1 MTSHT
6 RFWRKSAA
14 PVAAAL
20 IGLGVHNAYALSLG
34 KVKVQSALGQS
45 LVAEIDISDLSEE
58 DSKSVKSAL
67 ASPAAFAGMGL
78 EYNAALNGLQ
88 IALQRRPDGNRYL
101 KLLSTRPLNDPFIDL
116 VVELSWASGRIVRTY
131 TILLDPPKTQE
142 SATTPVLPAPS
153 IEAAAPQSPAAPSAV
168 VPQLAATAPSASAVP
183 AAPGQAASRAVPS
196 AAAAIAPASAPA
208 VAGVAERRRIR
219 VGKGDTASKLARSMV
234 PGGVSVDQMLVA
246 LLNANPSAFI
256 GGNINR
262 LRAGAELS
270 VPDASVIAKTS
281 PSEARQVVESQN
293 QAFQNLRRSLAKQ
306 VPVLNAPTKPQEAA
320 GSLVKPPVSS
330 ASQAVPSDTLKLS
343 KESAQSKSD
352 KDSMEQIAKQR
363 AKKEASERAA
373 ELAKNIEELNQLAK
387 VAAKPAAA
395 SNPAAAASAA
405 PAVASAADPAVAAGS
420 AKDTAVPPATTAP
433 TLPVAPVKP
442 KEPAPDSVGLVDEAL
457 QNPGIWAA
465 LIALLGLGAY
475 GVYRRVRASKSAS
488 GQARK
493 DGVSQWETSA
503 NTSFATVG
511 GQRVDTS
518 DSNTAG
524 LATMVFPESQLE
536 LVNELD
542 PVAEAEVYLA
552 YGKDVPA
559 EEILKE
565 GLQQDPARVA
575 IHLKLLGIYAKRQD
589 TISFEAMAREVASL
603 VDSDSSEWTQ
613 VQEMGKSIDASN
625 PLYSQAAAASAPEE
639 SSGFDSSI
647 FNLDAQSLSALS
659 ATPDSPSASARPATQ
674 GTPGLA
680 ANSKAS
686 NKAAAQSGG
695 AMDFDVASIALNTP
709 AAAMPDTAA
718 QNTDRLDATLA
729 LAEQFMAIDEKEGA
743 RALLEE
749 VIADGSDSLRQRAK
763 ALLAQIK

>member
-1 MTSHT
+1 LTSHN

-20 IGLGVHNAYALSLG
+20 IGLGAHNTYALSLG

-58 DSKSVKSAL
+58 DSKSLKPAM

-78 EYNAALNGLQ
+78 EYNAALNGVQ

-101 KLLSTRPLNDPFIDL
+101 KLLSTRPLNDPFVDL

-142 SATTPVLPAPS
+142 SASPTVLPAPS
-153 IEAAAPQSPAAPSAV
+153 VEAAAPQSPASSPAVVAPVSVAAPSAPA
-168 VPQLAATAPSASAVP
+168 VPTAPNQAVSKAASAP
-183 AAPGQAASRAVPS
+183 
-196 AAAAIAPASAPA
+196 IAASAPA
-208 VAGVAERRRIR
+208 VAGVAERKRIR

-234 PGGVSVDQMLVA
+234 PGGVSADQMLVA

-262 LRAGAELS
+262 LRAGVELS
-270 VPDASVIAKTS
+270 VPDASVVAKTS
-281 PSEARQVVESQN
+281 PSEARQIIEGQN
-293 QAFQNLRRSLAKQ
+293 QAFQNMRRSLAKQ

-320 GSLVKPPVSS
+320 GTLVKPPVSS
-330 ASQAVPSDTLKLS
+330 ASQGVPSDTLTLS
-343 KESAQSKSD
+343 KEAGQSKAD

-363 AKKEASERAA
+363 AKKEATERAA

-387 VAAKPAAA
+387 VAAKPGAAA
-395 SNPAAAASAA
+395 SPAAAA
-405 PAVASAADPAVAAGS
+405 VASASEPALAAG
-420 AKDTAVPPATTAP
+420 AGKDTAAPPATTAP

-442 KEPAPDSVGLVDEAL
+442 KEPAPAYVDLVDEAL
-457 QNPGIWAA
+457 QNPGIWAT
-465 LIALLGLGAY
+465 LVALLGLGGY
-475 GVYRRVRASKSAS
+475 GVYRRMRGSKSSS

-493 DGVSQWETSA
+493 DGIAQWESSA

-511 GQRVDTS
+511 GQRVDTA
-518 DSNTAG
+518 DTNTAG

-536 LVNELD
+536 MVNELD

-589 TISFEAMAREVASL
+589 TFSFEAMAKEVASL
-603 VDSDSSEWTQ
+603 VDSDSTEWTQ

-625 PLYSQAAAASAPEE
+625 PLYNQAPAGSPAGE
-639 SSGFDSSI
+639 SSVGEPSI
-647 FNLDAQSLSALS
+647 FSMDAQSLSALS
-659 ATPDSPSASARPATQ
+659 VRSDTPAANARPGTQ
-674 GTPGLA
+674 GAPGIGA
-680 ANSKAS
+680 YAKAP
-686 NKAAAQSGG
+686 NQAVAPSGG
-695 AMDFDVASIALNTP
+695 DMDFDVASIALNP
-709 AAAMPDTAA
+709 SAAAMPTTAA

>member
-20 IGLGVHNAYALSLG
+20 IGLGAHNAYALSLG

-45 LVAEIDISDLSEE
+45 LVAEIDISDLTEE
-58 DSKSVKSAL
+58 DSKSLKPAL

-78 EYNAALNGLQ
+78 EYNAALNGVQ

-101 KLLSTRPLNDPFIDL
+101 KLLSTRPLNDPFVDL

-131 TILLDPPKTQE
+131 TILLDPPKSQE
-142 SATTPVLPAPS
+142 NASPPVLPAPS
-153 IEAAAPQSPAAPSAV
+153 IEAAAPQSPAASSAV
-168 VPQLAATAPSASAVP
+168 VPQLAPTTPSASAVP
-183 AAPGQAASRAVPS
+183 AAPSQAVSKAASATPT
-196 AAAAIAPASAPA
+196 PTASAPA
-208 VAGVAERRRIR
+208 VAGMAERKRIR
-219 VGKGDTASKLARSMV
+219 VSKGDTASKLARSMV
-234 PGGVSVDQMLVA
+234 PGGVTVDQMLVA
-246 LLNANPSAFI
+246 LLNSNPSAFI
-256 GGNINR
+256 GGNVNR

-270 VPDASVIAKTS
+270 VPDASVVVKTS
-281 PSEARQVVESQN
+281 PSEARQAIESQN
-293 QAFQNLRRSLAKQ
+293 KAFQNLSRSLAKQ
-306 VPVLNAPTKPQEAA
+306 VPAVTAPTTKPQEAA

-343 KESAQSKSD
+343 KESAQSKTD

-363 AKKEASERAA
+363 AKKEATERAA

-387 VAAKPAAA
+387 VAAKPAAPA
-395 SNPAAAASAA
+395 TPAASATAAAAAAVASATEPAVAASAA
-405 PAVASAADPAVAAGS
+405 
-420 AKDTAVPPATTAP
+420 KDTVAPPATTAP
-433 TLPVAPVKP
+433 TLTVAPVKP
-442 KEPAPDSVGLVDEAL
+442 KESAPASVDMVDEAL
-457 QNPGIWAA
+457 QNPGILAA
-465 LIALLGLGAY
+465 LVALLGLAGY
-475 GVYRRVRASKSAS
+475 GVYRRVRGSKSS
-488 GQARK
+488 SDQARK
-493 DGVSQWETSA
+493 EGIAQWETNA

-511 GQRVDTS
+511 GQRVDTA
-518 DSNTAG
+518 DTNTAG

-536 LVNELD
+536 MVNELD

-565 GLQQDPARVA
+565 GLQQDPTRVA

-589 TISFEAMAREVASL
+589 IISFEAMAKEVASL
-603 VDSDSSEWTQ
+603 VDRDSSEWTQ

-625 PLYSQAAAASAPEE
+625 PLYNQAAASDAGE
-639 SSGFDSSI
+639 SSDNEPSI
-647 FNLDAQSLSALS
+647 FSMDAQSLSALS
-659 ATPDSPSASARPATQ
+659 VRSDTPAANARPGTQ
-674 GTPGLA
+674 GAPGIGA
-680 ANSKAS
+680 YSKAP
-686 NKAAAQSGG
+686 NQAVAPSGG
-695 AMDFDVASIALNTP
+695 DMDFDVASIALNPP
-709 AAAMPDTAA
+709 AAAIPTTAA
-718 QNTDRLDATLA
+718 QNADRLDATLA
-729 LAEQFMAIDEKEGA
+729 LAEQFVAIDEKEGA